1 MFLKPST
8 RPENEIFKDLSEL
21 CTKPGFIHVIATLC
35 FRDTVVGYK
44 DEMKAK
50 DMARLFSK
58 ERLIRT
64 ELMTL
69 VGLML
74 KKEIV
79 FTLPSLNELHLM
91 GQEAESLLK
100 EIHQS
105 MFADFDFK
113 KAVQDKTNPFQE
125 AKNLRE
131 PIFYG
136 GESAYIFQYRDLAL
150 KRYSKDD
157 NWFLQNKGYTVA
169 DAHKVITCIGKFQ
182 NDKLL
187 VELEK
192 LANKKPEEWTML
204 QGFEFSV
211 QDLSNVIDTEIET
224 IRSILSSFAT
234 PLENKNKEFCSLG
247 DFNIINAYP
256 LIKSGKDKYL
266 LFQPYSLAEAFYETP
281 FFWMYRD
288 ESYKEIFKK
297 NRGLFVEEFA
307 EERLKLVFGAK
318 NVFSNINIYE
328 GKKKDRVAEIDTL
341 VVFADRAI
349 ILQAKSGRLRLGE
362 SRKGNDI
369 FLKEDFKKAIQ
380 DAYDQGLISAKLLE
394 NEIYNFRDRNGNDV
408 LNSRSFK
415 EVYIFCV
422 TSEHYPALSFQSRQF
437 LQYEKNDKILPPL
450 VIDVFMLDAVTEML
464 QTPLYFLSYINRR
477 ALYGDKVMAHH
488 ELTILS
494 YHLKK
499 NLWIS
504 DENTMMHLDDSICAD
519 LDMAMSVRRGEFSG
533 KDTMPGIMT
542 VLKETHVGNFIS
554 QIEHTD
560 NRGLIDLG
568 FTLLSLNEE
577 AIKQI
582 NDGMKAIINLTKKDG
597 KNHDFSIYGKD
608 WGGITIHCNNL
619 SNEHAFSM
627 LKKHCERRKYIQ
639 KTKEWFGICIDP
651 VEAKWRWAIGLNDE
665 WKRSEEMDRAMAL
678 LSPKLNSNI
687 QIGKIGRNNLCPC
700 ESGKKYK
707 KCCL

>member
-1 MFLKPST
+1 MLQKPSSRT
-8 RPENEIFKDLSEL
+8 ENEIFQEL
-21 CTKPGFIHVIATLC
+21 LGLCVKPGFIHVIATLC

-44 DEMKAK
+44 DEMEAK

-64 ELMTL
+64 ELTTL

-91 GQEAESLLK
+91 GQEAERLLK

-105 MFADFDFK
+105 MFTDFDFK

-131 PIFYG
+131 PIFYS

-157 NWFLQNKGYTVA
+157 SWFLQNKGYSVA

-182 NDKLL
+182 NEKLL
-187 VELEK
+187 IELKK
-192 LANKKPEEWTML
+192 LSNTKPEEWTIL
-204 QGFEFSV
+204 PGFEFSV
-211 QDLSNVIDTEIET
+211 QDLSNIIDTEIGT

-234 PLENKNKEFCSLG
+234 PLEDKNKEFCSLS

-256 LIKSGKDKYL
+256 LIKTGDDKYL

-281 FFWMYRD
+281 FFWTIKD
-288 ESYKEIFKK
+288 DVYKNQALK
-297 NRGLFVEEFA
+297 NRGDFVEEFA
-307 EERLKLVFGAK
+307 EERLGLVFGAK
-318 NVFSNINIYE
+318 NVFSNIDVYD
-328 GKKKDRVAEIDTL
+328 GKNKAGEIDTL

-349 ILQAKSGRLRLGE
+349 VLQAKSKKLTIE
-362 SRKGNDI
+362 SRKGNDNC
-369 FLKEDFKKAIQ
+369 LKEDFKKSIQ
-380 DAYDQGLISAKLLE
+380 DSYDQGLSCAKLLE
-394 NEIYNFRDRNGNDV
+394 NESYNFRDRNGNNV
-408 LNSRSFK
+408 LNSRIFK

-422 TSEHYPALSFQSRQF
+422 TSEHYPALSFQSRNL
-437 LQYEKNDKILPPL
+437 LQYEQNDKILPPL

-464 QTPLYFLSYINRR
+464 QTPLYFLSYVNRR
-477 ALYGDKVMAHH
+477 ALYADKVMASH

-504 DENTMMHLDDSICAD
+504 DEYTMMLVDDDIGAD
-519 LDMAMSVRRGEFSG
+519 LDIAMSVRRGEIDG
-533 KDTMPGIMT
+533 KNTINGILT
-542 VLKETHVGNFIS
+542 VLKETFVGNFIS
-554 QIEHTD
+554 QIEHTE
-560 NRGLIDLG
+560 NQGLIDLG
-568 FTLLSLNEE
+568 FVFLSLSEE
-577 AIKQI
+577 TINQI
-582 NDGMKAIINLTKKDG
+582 NDGVRTIIDSTKKDG
-597 KNHDFSIYGKD
+597 KNHDFSIGGD
-608 WGGITIHCNNL
+608 GWGGVTIHCNHSSDGDSL
-619 SNEHAFSM
+619 DILREHC
-627 LKKHCERRKYIQ
+627 KRRKYIQ
-639 KTKEWFGICIDP
+639 KAAEWFGICIDP
-651 VEAKWRWAIGLNDE
+651 NKAKWRFAIGLNYE
-665 WKRSEEMDRAMAL
+665 WKRSDEMDRVIK
-678 LSPKLNSNI
+678 SIVTSKTGSV
-687 QIGKIGRNNLCPC
+687 GRNDPCPC
-700 ESGKKYK
+700 NSGKKYK